1 MKKSLL
7 KDAFRQIVKYPG
19 RFISIFTIVAIGSA
33 FFAGIKTAAPNMKY
47 TADQYYDSYN
57 MMDIRLL
64 STMGFVDEDLEA
76 VRNIDGIKEV
86 STSYFQDVTTVIG
99 SAEMVFRIHSIPND
113 AKDREFIN
121 MPKLIEGRLPEKL
134 GECIIEVNQ
143 NLDHGIQIGEKITVA
158 SGKKEDLSDKLRST
172 EFTVVGTA
180 VSPYYLTFDK
190 DASDI
195 GSGKVN
201 LFMMTVEEEFLYP
214 VYLELLVTVEG
225 AKNLNSYSEEY
236 EKKIE
241 VVMNKIENL
250 GADRATLRLDDI
262 KAEAMKQLKE
272 GEKELEE
279 QEENYNKQ
287 IADGE
292 AELASARDEIVD
304 GEATL
309 ETEKKNYVTRVADAE
324 QRIRDGEKQLAEA
337 QEEYNA
343 GVNAYNSAIA
353 EYGDDL
359 AQLNS
364 ASQSLKGIQADAAT
378 QRESVSG
385 MMENASSPEEYQSL
399 SQQLASID
407 ELYRTAS
414 NGINTVSGLNDY
426 AQAQMAGA
434 ENQLSRARSSL
445 DAANAELQAGKNELA
460 SEKREAEAQF
470 LSAEKELEEG
480 KSSYE
485 EGKEEFDKKKA
496 EGELAL
502 RDGREKIIRAE
513 NEIERLSKPSWY
525 VLDRMKLYSYAD
537 YASTADRMDAIASL
551 FPLFFF
557 AVAALVCLTTMTRM
571 VDEQRASIGIYKALG
586 YSNNDIA
593 FKYVNY
599 AALASIFGGIL
610 GAVIGIKIFPKIIFD
625 SWSMMYTLPP
635 MLETRQVLLI
645 ILTVLAGFIVTT
657 ATAYFVTRTTLKE
670 VPAMLMRPK
679 IAYFGKEILLER
691 VTHLWKHFSFSQ
703 KVTMRNIFR
712 YKKRFFMTVTGIA
725 GCAALLV
732 AGFGLSNSISKVV
745 VKQYQEIFTY
755 NLNMKYT
762 PTSTTMDRREVTLT
776 LDGEASVESYIQVAQ
791 LNATVK
797 GDEDIAVTMISPFD
811 QEKFSGFTKLQE
823 RVSGNE
829 VELPV
834 TGIVINEK
842 LAKELDVT
850 IGDSISVDNGD
861 GAMKK
866 LLISGITENYVFHYI
881 YIHPEYYQEIY
892 RLKPDNN
899 ALFIKLRDVSGV
911 SESALGKKLIEL
923 DQVASV
929 LYYSDV
935 AEKFEDSVI
944 SLNAIVYAII
954 ICAALLA
961 FVVLYNLTNIN
972 LSERLREIA
981 TIKVLGFYNS
991 EVSAYVYRENF
1002 ILTIIGA
1009 GLGLFL
1015 GVGLHRAI
1023 MNSIEQDGVMFGN
1036 YISGSSFI
1044 YSFMITL
1051 VFGILVNIFMY
1062 KKLVNIKM
1070 VESLKSIE

>member
-47 TADQYYDSYN
+47 TADQYYDEYN

-76 VRNIDGIKEV
+76 VKEIDGIKEV
-86 STSYFQDVTTVIG
+86 ETSYFQDVTSIIG
-99 SAEMVFRIHSIPND
+99 SAELVFRIHSVPND

-121 MPKLIEGRLPEKL
+121 MPKIVEGRLPEKI
-134 GECIIEVNQ
+134 GECIIEVSQ
-143 NLDHGIQIGEKITVA
+143 NLDHGIKVGDKITVS
-158 SGKKEDLSDKLRST
+158 SGKKEDLSDKLKSS

-225 AKNLNSYSEEY
+225 AKDLNSYSSTY
-236 EKKIE
+236 DKKVE
-241 VVMNKIENL
+241 VIMNKLENL
-250 GADRATLRLDDI
+250 GADRAILRLDDI
-262 KAEAMKQLKE
+262 KAEAIKQLEE
-272 GEKELEE
+272 GKKELKK

-292 AELASARDEIVD
+292 AELAAARDQIVD

-309 ETEKKNYVTRVADAE
+309 ETEKKNYEIRVAEAE
-324 QRIRDGEKQLAEA
+324 QRIRDGEKQLAQA
-337 QEEYNA
+337 QGEYNA
-343 GVNAYNSAIA
+343 GVNAYNSAQA

-359 AQLNS
+359 EQLNS
-364 ASQSLKGIQADAAT
+364 ASQSLKGIQTDAAT
-378 QRESVSG
+378 QRDAISG
-385 MMENASSPEEYQSL
+385 MMADASTPEEYQSL
-399 SQQLASID
+399 SQQLASLD
-407 ELYRTAS
+407 ELYNTAS
-414 NGINTVSGLNDY
+414 DGISTVTGLNDY

-434 ENQLSRARSSL
+434 EAQLSRARSSL
-445 DAANAELQAGKNELA
+445 ASAEAELQAGKNELA
-460 SEKREAEAQF
+460 AEKKEAEAQF
-470 LSAEKELEEG
+470 LVAETEITEG
-480 KSSYE
+480 KVSYE
-485 EGKEEFDKKKA
+485 EGKEEFEKKKA
-496 EGELAL
+496 EGESAL
-502 RDGREKIIRAE
+502 QDGREKIIRAE

-571 VDEQRASIGIYKALG
+571 VDEQRAGIGIYKALG

-599 AALASIFGGIL
+599 AAIASIFGGIV
-610 GAVIGIKIFPKIIFD
+610 GAIIGIKIFPKIIFD
-625 SWSMMYTLPP
+625 SWSMMYNLPP
-635 MLETRQVLLI
+635 MLETSQTLLI
-645 ILTVLAGFIVTT
+645 ILTVLAGFMVTT
-657 ATAYFVTRTTLKE
+657 FTAYYVTRTTLKE

-679 IAYFGKEILLER
+679 ISYFGKQILLER
-691 VTHLWKHFSFSQ
+691 MTRLWERFSFSQ

-712 YKKRFFMTVTGIA
+712 YKKRFYMTVLGIA

-755 NLNMKYT
+755 NLNMKYM
-762 PTSTTMDRREVTLT
+762 PTSTTMDRREVMGS
-776 LDGEASVESYIQVAQ
+776 LDAEESVEAYIQVAQ

-811 QEKFSGFTKLQE
+811 QEKFTAFTKLQE
-823 RVSGNE
+823 RVSGD
-829 VELPV
+829 VLTLPE

-842 LAKELDVT
+842 LAKELDVNV
-850 IGDSISVDNGD
+850 GDAISVDNGD

-881 YIHPEYYQEIY
+881 YIHPAYYEEIY
-892 RLKPDNN
+892 RLKPENN
-899 ALFIKLRDVSGV
+899 TLLIKLKEVTADA
-911 SESALGKKLIEL
+911 ESVLGKNLIEM

-929 LYYSDV
+929 LYYSDA
-935 AEKFEDSVI
+935 AEKFEDSVV

-981 TIKVLGFYNS
+981 TIKVLGFYNR
-991 EVSAYVYRENF
+991 EVSSYVYRENM
-1002 ILTIIGA
+1002 ILTIIGGGF
-1009 GLGLFL
+1009 GLLIGI
-1015 GVGLHRAI
+1015 GLHRAI
-1023 MNSIEQDGVMFGN
+1023 MNSIEQNGIMFGN
-1036 YISGSSFI
+1036 YISARSFL
-1044 YSFMITL
+1044 YSFVITI

-1062 KKLVNIKM
+1062 KKLTNIKM

>member
-47 TADQYYDSYN
+47 TADQYYDAYN

-64 STMGFVDEDLEA
+64 STMGFVEEDLEA
-76 VRNIDGIKEV
+76 VREVDGVESV
-86 STSYFQDVTTVIG
+86 ATSYFQDVTSVVG
-99 SAEMVFRIHSIPND
+99 SAELVFRIHSVPDD
-113 AKDREFIN
+113 AKDRDFIN
-121 MPKLIEGRLPEKL
+121 MPRIVEGRLPEKI
-134 GECIIEVNQ
+134 GECIIEESQ
-143 NLDHGIQIGEKITVA
+143 NIDHGIEVGDTITVS

-172 EFTVVGTA
+172 EFTVVGKA

-214 VYLELLVTVEG
+214 VYLELLVIVEG
-225 AKNLNSYSEEY
+225 AKELNSYSAAY
-236 EKKIE
+236 EKKVE
-241 VVMNKIENL
+241 VIMNKLENL
-250 GADRATLRLDDI
+250 GADRAILRLDDI
-262 KAEAMKQLKE
+262 KAQAMKQLEEGKE
-272 GEKELEE
+272 ELKKE
-279 QEENYNKQ
+279 EENYNKQ

-292 AELASARDEIVD
+292 AELAAARDQIVE

-309 ETEKKNYVTRVADAE
+309 ETEKKNYEVRVADAE
-324 QRIRDGEKQLAEA
+324 QRIRDGERQLAQA
-337 QEEYNA
+337 QGEYNA
-343 GVNAYNSAIA
+343 GVNAYNSALA

-364 ASQSLKGIQADAAT
+364 ASNSLKGIQSDAAA
-378 QRESVSG
+378 QREAVAG
-385 MMENASSPEEYQSL
+385 MMANASSPEEYQSL
-399 SQQLASID
+399 SQQLASLD

-414 NGINTVSGLNDY
+414 EGINTVTGLNDY

-434 ENQLSRARSSL
+434 ENQLSSARASL
-445 DAANAELQAGKNELA
+445 AAAEAELQAGKNELA
-460 SEKREAEAQF
+460 AEKREAEAQF
-470 LSAEKELEEG
+470 LAAEAEIAEG
-480 KSSYE
+480 KTAYE
-485 EGKEEFDKKKA
+485 EGKEEFDRKKA
-496 EGELAL
+496 EGEQAL
-502 RDGREKIIRAE
+502 RDAREKIIRAE

-537 YASTADRMDAIASL
+537 YASTADRMDAIAGL
-551 FPLFFF
+551 FPAFFF

-599 AALASIFGGIL
+599 AALASIFGGLL
-610 GAVIGIKIFPKIIFD
+610 GAIIGIRIFPKIIFD
-625 SWSMMYTLPP
+625 SWSMMYNLPP
-635 MLETRQVLLI
+635 MLETRQTVLIL
-645 ILTVLAGFIVTT
+645 LTVLAGFAITT

-679 IAYFGKEILLER
+679 ISYFGKQILLER
-691 VTHLWKHFSFSQ
+691 ATRLWEHLSFSQ

-712 YKKRFFMTVTGIA
+712 YKKRFIMTVTGIA

-755 NLNMKYT
+755 NLNMKYM
-762 PTSTTMDRREVTLT
+762 PTSNTMDRRNVMEMLSEEETV
-776 LDGEASVESYIQVAQ
+776 DSYIQVAQ

-797 GDEDIAVTMISPFD
+797 GEEDIAVTMISPFD
-811 QEKFSGFTKLQE
+811 QEKFRDFTKLQE
-823 RVSGNE
+823 RVSGE
-829 VELPV
+829 DLALPE

-842 LAKELDVT
+842 LAKELDVR

-881 YIHPEYYQEIY
+881 YIHPSYYEEIY
-892 RLKPDNN
+892 RLKPENN
-899 ALFIKLRDVSGV
+899 ALFIRLNEMSPDAEG
-911 SESALGKKLIEL
+911 ALGKKLIDME
-923 DQVASV
+923 QVASV
-929 LYYSDV
+929 LYYSDA
-935 AEKFEDSVI
+935 AEKFEDSVV

-981 TIKVLGFYNS
+981 TIKVLGFYNR
-991 EVSAYVYRENF
+991 EVSAYVYRENM
-1002 ILTIIGA
+1002 ILTFIGA
-1009 GLGLFL
+1009 AIGLVI

-1023 MNSIEQDGVMFGN
+1023 MQSIEQDGVMFGN
-1036 YISGSSFI
+1036 YISGTSFL
-1044 YSFMITL
+1044 YSFLITV

-1062 KKLVNIKM
+1062 RKLTNIKM